1 MLWYLFQMFR
11 TYRSFLRQFPW
22 VGLKNIWA
30 AIAMDYSYLILDYYG
45 LLTVS
50 QEGWLTR
57 NDK

>member
-1 MLWYLFQMFR
+1 MVWYLYQMAS
-11 TYRSFLRQFPW
+11 TYRSFLTLFPW
-22 VGLKNIWA
+22 VGIKNLWA

-50 QEGWLTR
+50 REGWLTR